1 MNVHATPPDMVT
13 LMRRAVFA
21 ILTFAMVGTVVELW
35 LLEHTE
41 DVWQWIPLVLILL
54 ALLIQVWIVVFPSR
68 WGVLAFR
75 GVAAA
80 FLAAGTL
87 GLILHFTGN
96 AEFEL
101 EMYPSLTGFDLFRE
115 AIGGATPT
123 LAPGVMLQL
132 GLLGLLYSF
141 RHPELKRDAGDQPS
155 ARDE

>member
-1 MNVHATPPDMVT
+1 VHATPLDLVT
-13 LMRRAVFA
+13 LMRRALFA
-21 ILTFAMVGTVVELW
+21 ILAFAMVGTVVELV

-41 DVWQWIPLVLILL
+41 DVWQWIPIFLILL
-54 ALLIQVWIVVFPSR
+54 AILIQVWLVVSPSR
-68 WGVLAFR
+68 WGVLALR
-75 GVAAA
+75 GVMAA

-101 EMYPSLTGFDLFRE
+101 EMYPSLTGFELFRE

-132 GLLGLLYSF
+132 GLLGLLYTF
-141 RHPELKRDAGDQPS
+141 RHPELKRGAGDKPS